1 MPEEMT
7 QAAEP
12 AAPAQQ
18 ETDLHEAGEQKPSGT
33 GENPTGAQESGGGQE
48 KQDGQEPEKK
58 PEGDKPEGKQE
69 PQKGKDADPEAD
81 PYGDFAMPQGVQV
94 APEPMKQFKALAKE
108 LNLSKESAQ
117 KLIDIQTGMV
127 QKQVEE
133 YKALQDGWK
142 AQTQKEFGGKLEE
155 TLAKAA
161 KFMDAFGG
169 EELRKAVDE
178 LGIGNH
184 PALVRAFAKAGEAIS
199 EDKTVLSK
207 TQAQRDVTPAE
218 ALYGKN

>member
-58 PEGDKPEGKQE
+58 PEGDKPEGK
-69 PQKGKDADPEAD
+69 
-81 PYGDFAMPQGVQV
+81 YGDFAMPQGVQV

-142 AQTQKEFGGKLEE
+142 AQTQKEFGGKLDDA
-155 TLAKAA
+155 LAKAA

-178 LGIGNH
+178 LGIGSH
-184 PALVRAFAKAGEAIS
+184 PALVRAFAKAGDAIS